1 MPFGF
6 KYVSVMNSLGCGGL
20 CTAIGSSQAAGGTA
34 INLASLSLAYSDY
47 CDDESAVDHFID
59 QPVADGPELDFVAV
73 GHVPELVGL
82 DPGILEAFFQLFREL
97 QLDGVAQLAP
107 LLERLSVELQ
117 GLLSRLR
124 RLAR

>member
-1 MPFGF
+1 MARGH
-6 KYVSVMNSLGCGGL
+6 LH
-20 CTAIGSSQAAGGTA
+20 AAGGVA
-34 INLASLSLAYSDY
+34 IDLAALSLAYGDHGNNQA
-47 CDDESAVDHFID
+47 AVDHFID
-59 QPVADGPELDFVAV
+59 QPVADGAKLDFVAV

-82 DPGILEAFFQLFREL
+82 DSRILKAFFQLFREL

-117 GLLSRLR
+117 GVLSRLR